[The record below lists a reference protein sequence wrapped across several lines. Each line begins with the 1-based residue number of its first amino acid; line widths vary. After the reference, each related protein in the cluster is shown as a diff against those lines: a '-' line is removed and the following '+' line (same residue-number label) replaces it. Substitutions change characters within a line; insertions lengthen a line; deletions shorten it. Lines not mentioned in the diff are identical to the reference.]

1 MTELPT
7 RAAFEECRG
16 TTFRVDVGA
25 DAAADFELVEVR
37 ALRPDASKPNG
48 RPFSLLF
55 HGPADPVLPQKIYQ
69 MEHERLGALALFVV
83 PVGRDATAVKYET
96 IFN

>member
-16 TTFRVDVGA
+16 TKFRVDIGSGGA
-25 DAAADFELVEVR
+25 TEFELVEVK
-37 ALRPDASKPNG
+37 ALRPNSDANG
-48 RPFSLLF
+48 RPFALLF
-55 HGPADPVLPQKIYQ
+55 HGPAAQVLPQKIYP
-69 MEHERLGALALFVV
+69 MEHDHLGTLALFVV
-83 PVGRDATAVKYET
+83 PVGRDATAVKYEA

>member
-7 RAAFEECRG
+7 RTAFEECRG
-16 TTFRVDVGA
+16 AKFRVDVGSGGA
-25 DAAADFELVEVR
+25 TEFELVEVR
-37 ALRPDASKPNG
+37 ALRPSTDANG

-55 HGPADPVLPQKIYQ
+55 RGPASPVLPQKMYP
-69 MEHERLGALALFVV
+69 MEHDRLGVLSIFVV
-83 PVGRDATAVKYET
+83 PVGQDATGVRYEA